1 MATVAA
7 VTAAATATGDTK
19 LPYGIYH
26 PCFMRLRQGSLF
38 ARSVKAMRKSP
49 KGAAY
54 RKGADGRR
62 SIGRKEEIAGRTGQA
77 GMPGHTGST
86 PEFRPNHDKAESR
99 AHTGSEIN
107 RKRTIF
113 RTNN

>member
-1 MATVAA
+1 
-7 VTAAATATGDTK
+7 
-19 LPYGIYH
+19 
-26 PCFMRLRQGSLF
+26 
-38 ARSVKAMRKSP
+38 MRKSP

>member
-1 MATVAA
+1 
-7 VTAAATATGDTK
+7 
-19 LPYGIYH
+19 
-26 PCFMRLRQGSLF
+26 
-38 ARSVKAMRKSP
+38 MRKST

-99 AHTGSEIN
+99 AKEYAPAQMSAEEVKAYIQEKFADEKPNSQISSADTTGIH
-107 RKRTIF
+107 RL
-113 RTNN
+113 